1 MDEEL
6 KKVIADFYTPEELV
20 GLLPILSEGA
30 FLELIDALEDEIAEV
45 EQEIKEEMGYD
56 DDE

>member
-6 KKVIADFYTPEELV
+6 KKAIADFYTPEELV

-45 EQEIKEEMGYD
+45 EQEIKEEMGYH
-56 DDE
+56 DEE